1 MTAETHIETAA
12 ENGGR
17 HQKVTAAVNTIPSV
31 QSRGSVQRQK
41 TDSTG
46 GTERSDDPV
55 LFSQGDIVYEFFEF
69 FLSDSFYPEQIF
81 RRLE

>member
-1 MTAETHIETAA
+1 MPMICLPSGNTRSEYRRRKKKQATM
-12 ENGGR
+12 NK
-17 HQKVTAAVNTIPSV
+17 QK
-31 QSRGSVQRQK
+31 K